1 MTKSGL
7 FNVVLVHTA
16 RTWERIRLGQPYQE
30 MPCDNIESVDS
41 IIEVAEEVI
50 EDEILNQ
57 FLKSKGIW
65 DWEEKTGE
73 GFSDT
78 YIEGLAEKIIRKNYL
93 K

>member
-16 RTWERIRLGQPYQE
+16 RTWERIRLEQEFKE

-41 IIEVAEEVI
+41 IIEIAEEVS
-50 EDEILNQ
+50 EDKILKE
-57 FLKSKGIW
+57 FLKSGNDW
-65 DWEEKTGE
+65 DWDEKTGC
-73 GFSDT
+73 GCSDV